1 MVRRLPY
8 FDARAIELVGIIMK
22 SNAWDW
28 YQRHVEDQLYS
39 KHPRTWEE
47 FKKVVLDEFLTP
59 VERQNRAL

>member
-1 MVRRLPY
+1 
-8 FDARAIELVGIIMK
+8 MK